1 MVFGNNQR
9 TVLVDSMVHTRVR
22 NEGKEE
28 AEMAKADKFSKY
40 FDNDGLR
47 V

>member
-1 MVFGNNQR
+1 MVIGNNQR
-9 TVLVDSMVHTRVR
+9 AVLVDSRVHTRVR
-22 NEGKEE
+22 NEGEEE
-28 AEMAKADKFSKY
+28 AEMAKVDKFLKY